1 MMLWEESIWSNS
13 TFPKGQPQCFHLDS
27 EIEITCFNVD
37 GKTKQNKKKRGVV
50 KTPLCWPSKKSD
62 SSSGPTTK

>member
-1 MMLWEESIWSNS
+1 MLWEGSIWSNS

-37 GKTKQNKKKRGVV
+37 GKTKQNKTKVCGRENPSVLAVKKI
-50 KTPLCWPSKKSD
+50 
-62 SSSGPTTK
+62 